1 MNAFEYITTEFNTLS
16 KDVLW
21 QWFLKARDAYTTLKW
36 QFDIM
41 SRDYRDL
48 LDQNAEMRDE
58 NYRLKKEIEMMQ
70 SNIISMVD
78 RELYTMKR
86 RVAQINRPRA
96 EELYY

>member
-21 QWFLKARDAYTTLKW
+21 QWFLKARDAYNTLKW

-41 SRDYRDL
+41 SRDYREL